1 MAMTAAMMAAV
12 MTILMAK
19 AEAYPDGWRWVIARR
34 DKHRRRHADGLRIN
48 NDRRRIWMRVV
59 SSWTLSGH
67 DDWCWRM
74 NVNNRSWSD
83 HMDRRVMNRMADGVD
98 RGHSGENFADCG
110 PFTITGGCGL
120 NTRRS
125 ECGET

>member
-12 MTILMAK
+12 MTIMMAK
-19 AEAYPDGWRWVIARR
+19 AEAYPDGWWWVIVRR
-34 DKHRRRHADGLRIN
+34 EKHRRRHADGLHIN
-48 NDRRRIWMRVV
+48 NDRRRIRMRVV
-59 SSWTLSGH
+59 SSWTVRGH
-67 DDWCWRM
+67 HDWCGRL

-98 RGHSGENFADCG
+98 GGHSGENFADFG
-110 PFTITGGCGL
+110 PFTITGACGL

-125 ECGET
+125 EGGET